1 MRLLMFD
8 SLKASAMMV
17 ALVLETV
24 GCLTSAPPQP
34 KNWIISAPRKPSA
47 EITVTKA
54 SRLGS
59 LSVAAPYDK
68 PALAV
73 KRADGSIAFDAY
85 NVFAT
90 SPSALLRA
98 PLSALLE
105 NDGRFGSILSAVS
118 AARADSTL
126 EAVVTDLSL
135 DCREEGHHTA
145 RVALSLAVIEN
156 REVKMFLDG
165 EGSADAATGDYSAA
179 FSEAFAKAVAA
190 ALALAPQPLEKSGE
204 VHQSSPRP

>member
-1 MRLLMFD
+1 MQIPD
-8 SLKASAMMV
+8 SLKVSTMAAAF
-17 ALVLETV
+17 ALVAA
-24 GCLTSAPPQP
+24 GCFTSAPPPP
-34 KNWIISAPRKPSA
+34 KSWIVSAPRKSSA
-47 EITVTKA
+47 EIVVTKA

-105 NDGRFGSILSAVS
+105 DDGRFGRILTAVS
-118 AARADSTL
+118 AARAESTL

-135 DCREEGHHTA
+135 DCREEGRRTA
-145 RVALSLAVIEN
+145 HVALSLAVIEN
-156 REVKMFLDG
+156 REIKMFLDG
-165 EGSADAATGDYSAA
+165 EGAADAASGDYSAA
-179 FSEAFAKAVAA
+179 FSDAFAQAVAT
-190 ALALAPQPLEKSGE
+190 ALAAAPQSMEKAP
-204 VHQSSPRP
+204 SPSPKR

>member
-1 MRLLMFD
+1 MSGTAKRIF
-8 SLKASAMMV
+8 AEAAF
-17 ALVLETV
+17 ALVAA

-34 KNWIISAPRKPSA
+34 KSWVVSAPHKPSS
-47 EITVTKA
+47 EISVSRTA
-54 SRLGS
+54 RLGS

-73 KRADGSIAFDAY
+73 RRADGSIAFDAY

-105 NDGRFGSILSAVS
+105 DNGRFGRILPAVS
-118 AARADSTL
+118 SARSDTML

-135 DCREEGHHTA
+135 DCREEGKRIA
-145 RVALSLAVIEN
+145 RVALSIAVIEN

-165 EGSADAATGDYSAA
+165 EGTADAASGDYSAA
-179 FSEAFAKAVAA
+179 FSEAFARAVST
-190 ALALAPQPLEKSGE
+190 ALAGE
-204 VHQSSPRP
+204 R